1 MKLSNRADKT
11 NGTSSAALLGL
22 LFIITMPASCR
33 QSMADQPKYETLKSS
48 SLFGDGRS
56 ARPVPAG
63 TISRDADIQPQN
75 AADVPLTRALLER
88 GRERFNIY
96 CAPCHG
102 ETGDGRGMVVLRGF
116 RHGPPSL
123 HIDRLREAAAAH
135 FVDVI
140 SNGFGAMQ
148 NYAAETSPEDRW
160 AIAGYIRAL
169 QLSQSAT
176 AARLPEIDRRQ
187 LESIP

>member
-1 MKLSNRADKT
+1 LSNRADKS
-11 NGTSSAALLGL
+11 NGKSISALLWL
-22 LFIITMPASCR
+22 LFIVTMTASCR
-33 QSMADQPKYETLKSS
+33 QSMADQPKYKTLKSS
-48 SLFGDGRS
+48 SLFGDDRS

-63 TISRDADIQPQN
+63 TIARDADIQPQN

-123 HIDRLREAAAAH
+123 HIDRLREAAPAH

-148 NYAAETSPEDRW
+148 SYAADISPKDRW

-169 QLSQSAT
+169 QLSQSAMAGT
-176 AARLPEIDRRQ
+176 LPDSDRRR

>member
-1 MKLSNRADKT
+1 MSNRANKS
-11 NGTSSAALLGL
+11 NGKSNAALLWL
-22 LFIITMPASCR
+22 LFIVTMPASCR
-33 QSMADQPKYETLKSS
+33 QSMADQPKYGPLKSS
-48 SLFGDGRS
+48 SLFGDHRS

-63 TISRDADIQPQN
+63 TIARDAEIGPQST
-75 AADVPLTRALLER
+75 DEVPLTRGLLER

-102 ETGDGRGMVVLRGF
+102 ETGDGKGMVVLRGF
-116 RHGPPSL
+116 RHGPPSFE
-123 HIDRLREAAAAH
+123 IDRLREAAPAH

-148 NYAAETSPEDRW
+148 NYAAEISPKDRW

-169 QLSQSAT
+169 QLSQSAMAGT
-176 AARLPEIDRRQ
+176 LPDSDRRR

>member
-1 MKLSNRADKT
+1 LRNRADKS
-11 NGTSSAALLGL
+11 NARSNAVLLWL
-22 LFIITMPASCR
+22 LFVVTMPASCR
-33 QSMADQPKYETLKSS
+33 QSMADQPKFGPLKPS
-48 SLFGDGRS
+48 SLFGDDRS

-63 TISRDADIQPQN
+63 TIARDADIAPEN
-75 AADVPLTRALLER
+75 TGEVPLTRALLER

-102 ETGDGRGMVVLRGF
+102 ETGDGKGMVVLRGF
-116 RHGPPSL
+116 RHGPPSF
-123 HIDRLREAAAAH
+123 HIDRLRASSPRH

-148 NYAAETSPEDRW
+148 SYAAEISPKDRW
-160 AIAGYIRAL
+160 AIAGYIQAL
-169 QLSQSAT
+169 QLSQNAT
-176 AARLPEIDRRQ
+176 AGTLPESDRRQ

>member
-1 MKLSNRADKT
+1 LSNRADKS
-11 NGTSSAALLGL
+11 NGTSKAALLCL
-22 LFIITMPASCR
+22 LFIITTTASCR
-33 QSMADQPKYETLKSS
+33 QSMADQPKYRALKSS
-48 SLFGDGRS
+48 SLFGDDRS
-56 ARPVPAG
+56 ARPVPSG
-63 TISRDADIQPQN
+63 TIARNADFEPEN
-75 AADVPLTRALLER
+75 TAEVPLTRALLER

-96 CAPCHG
+96 CTPCHG
-102 ETGDGRGMVVLRGF
+102 EMGDGKGMVVVRGF
-116 RHGPPSL
+116 RHGPPSF
-123 HIDRLREAAAAH
+123 HIDRLRVAAPAH

-169 QLSQSAT
+169 QLSQNAT
-176 AARLPEIDRRQ
+176 AGALPDDDRRR

>member
-1 MKLSNRADKT
+1 LSNRADKW
-11 NGTSSAALLGL
+11 NGKFKAVLLWL
-22 LFIITMPASCR
+22 LFIVTMTASCR
-33 QSMADQPKYETLKSS
+33 QSMSDQPKYRTLKSS
-48 SLFGDGRS
+48 SLFGDDRS

-63 TISRDADIQPQN
+63 TIARDASFGPEN
-75 AADVPLTRALLER
+75 AAEVPLTRALLER

-96 CAPCHG
+96 CTPCHG
-102 ETGDGRGMVVLRGF
+102 EMGDGKGMVVVRGF
-116 RHGPPSL
+116 RHGPPSF
-123 HIDRLREAAAAH
+123 HIDRLREAAPAH

-148 NYAAETSPEDRW
+148 NYAAETSPQDRW

-169 QLSQSAT
+169 QLSQNAIAGT
-176 AARLPEIDRRQ
+176 LPEDDRHR